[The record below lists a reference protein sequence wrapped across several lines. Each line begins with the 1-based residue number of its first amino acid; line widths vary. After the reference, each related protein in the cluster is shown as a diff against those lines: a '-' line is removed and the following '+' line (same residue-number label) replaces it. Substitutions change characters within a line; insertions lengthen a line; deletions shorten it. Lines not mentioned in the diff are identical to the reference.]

1 MATTTAP
8 TGFGRAIWNAVKGA
22 HQTHGTGLVAVSAY
36 GQGATQSDGAFE
48 IPIFVAPKLTEGG
61 SWKLES
67 AKLFIPDTSVSI
79 VAGSGSH
86 KWEFKLR
93 LYENAAASDLGV
105 SVISNESGA
114 ITVDRA
120 YDLSVA
126 GPENATPKKVFLEDG
141 NAIVLA
147 GTVTGTG
154 KGTGSS
160 GNLDLNGQTFVVTA
174 YFRQTPPGR

>member
-48 IPIFVAPKLTEGG
+48 IPIFVAPKLTDGG
-61 SWKLES
+61 SWKLEA
-67 AKLFIPDTSVSI
+67 AKLFIPDISGNIGT
-79 VAGSGSH
+79 GSGSH

-93 LYENAAASDLGV
+93 LYENSTASDLGV

-147 GTVTGTG
+147 GDVTGDGATAG
-154 KGTGSS
+154 AL
-160 GNLDLNGQTFVVTA
+160 NLNGQTFVVTA